1 MCLFA
6 YEDVMIEEIENIN
19 GTKVF
24 STIFSEFSYIFCD
37 LLILNKLP
45 ENNVRNSIMHTIFYR
60 VRGVIINKNRNEL
73 W

>member
-60 VRGVIINKNRNEL
+60 VRGVIINKIRNEL
-73 W
+73 

>member
-1 MCLFA
+1 
-6 YEDVMIEEIENIN
+6 MIEEIENIN

-60 VRGVIINKNRNEL
+60 VRGVIINKIRNEL
-73 W
+73 